1 MAKHQYVGLHADSLD
16 DGRPVAPGDI
26 VDISGELSEYDASM
40 VADGRLVPV
49 KEESKSKKEGS
60 GS

>member
-26 VDISGELSEYDASM
+26 VDISGELSEYDAGM
-40 VADGRLVPV
+40 VADGRLVLV
-49 KEESKSKKEGS
+49 KEKSKTKQEGS